1 MKGTKK
7 ILKLLGLG
15 IGFMLAAMLAT
26 ACGST
31 KEETYTAVTEPT
43 YPPFESTNDDGDLV
57 GFDID
62 LINAIANDQG
72 FKVKMKTLSFDSLI
86 PAVEAGNADLIIA
99 GMSQNKDR
107 LKHVDFSDGYYESG
121 NYFMVKKDSSYNSES
136 DLPSDAVVACQPG
149 TTTAEY
155 VQKLVDQGKIGKV
168 TLIDSYTTCVLQLQN
183 GDVDAVAGDKP
194 VLDEYISKYPDK
206 YKLAGKISTETGDG
220 LMRIAVAKDN
230 DELKEKINDGLENIM
245 EDGTYKKLCKKWN
258 IKGLTE
264 DEADDD

>member
-7 ILKLLGLG
+7 TLTLLGLG
-15 IGFMLAAMLAT
+15 ISVMLAAVLAA
-26 ACGST
+26 ACSPE
-31 KEETYTAVTEPT
+31 KEQTYTAVTEPT

-62 LINAIANDQG
+62 LINAIADDQN
-72 FKVKMKTLSFDSLI
+72 FKVTMKTLSFDSLI

-121 NYFMVKKDSSYNSES
+121 NYYMVKKDSSYNSES

-183 GDVDAVAGDKP
+183 GDIDAVAGDKP

-206 YKLAGKISTETGDG
+206 YKLAGKVSTETGDG
-220 LMRIAVAKDN
+220 LMRIAVAKNN
-230 DELKEKINDGLENIM
+230 DELKEKINDGLENII
-245 EDGTYKKLCKKWN
+245 ENGTYKKLCKKWN
-258 IKGLTE
+258 IKGLSE
-264 DEADDD
+264 DVSDDD